1 MLLQDYKQKL
11 QEEATKNLVG
21 NYLRGAAENA
31 AYLEGVSATLLG
43 EMFLTLGESIDLSSR
58 NLVDIDAYND
68 FYSAP
73 VTGGTLSLL
82 IKDINDKITLFTE
95 AVKFKTSDNALA
107 IKSMAEYAKEV
118 VKGASIVAFSEGS
131 EDIDLRND
139 IKVLLKQGH
148 DEFNNRIKEE
158 LKEKQ
163 EEQKE
168 QLVDPTAGAPMVSDG
183 IEDDANFNDDAST
196 EDTDYEAE
204 ANSLY
209 GDDEEEPEDTEGAED
224 SEPVEEDTDDI
235 PGGKSEAHIGDVRA
249 KINGIYTSYSKTDLA
264 KSIDKLLKAEAEGL
278 KTLAESAGFEN
289 LTENITIL
297 ERNKAYVN
305 STAVALAARRKFGFS
320 F

>member
-43 EMFLTLGESIDLSSR
+43 EMFLTLGESIDLSNR

-82 IKDINDKITLFTE
+82 IKDINDKITIFTE
-95 AVKFKTSDNALA
+95 AVNFKTKDHNLAL
-107 IKSMAEYAKEV
+107 KSMADYAKEIV
-118 VKGASIVAFSEGS
+118 NGASIVAFSEGA
-131 EDIDLRND
+131 EDLDLRND

-163 EEQKE
+163 EEQQE
-168 QLVDPTAGAPMVSDG
+168 QLDPNAGAPMMDTGV
-183 IEDDANFNDDAST
+183 EDDADFANNGSN

-204 ANSLY
+204 ANDMY
-209 GDDEEEPEDTEGAED
+209 GDEEESVDAEPSEEEGE
-224 SEPVEEDTDDI
+224 SGEEDIDDI
-235 PGGKSEAHIGDVRA
+235 PTGKSESHIGDIRS
-249 KINGIYTSYSKTDLA
+249 KINGIYTSYSKSDLA
-264 KSIDKLLKAEAEGL
+264 KSVDKLLKAEAEGI
-278 KTLAESAGFEN
+278 KALAESAGFEN

-305 STAVALAARRKFGFS
+305 STAVVIAARRKFGFS

>member
-1 MLLQDYKQKL
+1 MLLQDYKKKL

-43 EMFLTLGESIDLSSR
+43 EMFLTLGESIDLSNR

-82 IKDINDKITLFTE
+82 INDINDKITIFTE
-95 AVKFKTSDNALA
+95 AVNLKTKDHNLAL
-107 IKSMAEYAKEV
+107 KSMADYAKEI
-118 VKGASIVAFSEGS
+118 VKGASIVAFSEGA
-131 EDIDLRND
+131 EDLDLRND

-163 EEQKE
+163 EEQQE
-168 QLVDPTAGAPMVSDG
+168 QLDPNAGAPMMDAGV
-183 IEDDANFNDDAST
+183 EDDADFADDGST

-204 ANSLY
+204 ANDMY
-209 GDDEEEPEDTEGAED
+209 GDEEESRDVEPSEEGE
-224 SEPVEEDTDDI
+224 SEEEDIDDI
-235 PGGKSEAHIGDVRA
+235 PSGKSESHIGDIRS
-249 KINGIYTSYSKTDLA
+249 KINGIYTSYSKSDLA
-264 KSIDKLLKAEAEGL
+264 KSVDKLLKAEAEGI
-278 KTLAESAGFEN
+278 KALAESAGFEN

-305 STAVALAARRKFGFS
+305 STAVVIAARRKFGFS